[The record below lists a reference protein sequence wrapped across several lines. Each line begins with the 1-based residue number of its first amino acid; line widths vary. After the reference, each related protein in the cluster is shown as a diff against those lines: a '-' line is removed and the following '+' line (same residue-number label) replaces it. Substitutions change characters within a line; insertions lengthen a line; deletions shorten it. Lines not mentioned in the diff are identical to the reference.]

1 MATLDIKT
9 AIEKSP
15 NNDDKTN
22 IILKIFNKDDG
33 AVDIS
38 IAGSQY
44 HSIRYGTKDIAY
56 CSSNITYDNTT
67 NFTIPS
73 KTLAEITLSY
83 NVCEM
88 SEGDILEM
96 IFNNSK
102 LVMMRVVKEEIY
114 ELDRL
119 SDEEVVRIKKENL
132 KLLEQKVERLE
143 ALEEKCGISIENI
156 SFTECANEQILSIFS
171 KPINNS
177 TACFVEV
184 ISPNGAISDNV
195 KINAIVY
202 DNEGNVLCRET
213 DSLDA
218 DKFAGFD
225 VVELKFYGIKY
236 TSIGKIRIYPTK

>member
-15 NNDDKTN
+15 TNDSWTN
-22 IILKIFNKDDG
+22 ILLKIFNKDDD

-67 NFTIPS
+67 NFKIPP

-83 NVCEM
+83 NVSEM
-88 SEGDILEM
+88 CVGDILEM

-114 ELDRL
+114 ELDHL
-119 SDEEVVRIKKENL
+119 SDEDVARIKKENL

-143 ALEEKCGISIENI
+143 ALEEKCGITFENI
-156 SFTECANEQILSIFS
+156 SFGECANVQILSIFS
-171 KPINNS
+171 KPLNNS
-177 TACFVEV
+177 TACFIEV
-184 ISPNGAISDNV
+184 LSPTGTISDDV
-195 KINAIVY
+195 KINAIIY
-202 DNEGNVLCRET
+202 DSEGNILCRE
-213 DSLDA
+213 DCNLCA